1 MKKVLLAIII
11 FWLCGINVQAKE
23 ISHYMEL
30 ARTFGIVRYFS
41 PNPYVQDWSES
52 DWIFPFSMTGM
63 RMHCMNGDKHHGRGI
78 IPDKTITV
86 YAKDYIENFDRILH
100 TALKY

>member
-1 MKKVLLAIII
+1 MM
-11 FWLCGINVQAKE
+11 VQ
-23 ISHYMEL
+23 HYKLGKIVGCATAGTDGDM
-30 ARTFGIVRYFS
+30 TFFDL
-41 PNPYVQDWSES
+41 P
-52 DWIFPFSMTGM
+52 IFPFSMTGM